1 MYSEKVMDHFN
12 NPRTLERLRIQA
24 VSVPLVMQNAA
35 TS

>member
-12 NPRTLERLRIQA
+12 NQETLEIENPA